1 MDQAS
6 GNSQICGLTKFVTFA
21 NLPHVW
27 QFADLQ
33 ISDPIFFAIFKFA
46 IRWPK
51 FVADLKLLQIC
62 KFFIFLLTNTYL
74 KCSNVEAVL
83 GRQFMQQKS
92 AWDDLRGTSPA
103 TRHSYVHI
111 AHTRYTH
118 TCVITVSPHMWI
130 QIYCTVL
137 YCLPYCLVVSYMP
150 PPH

>member
-1 MDQAS
+1 MKISNVNTPQKV
-6 GNSQICGLTKFVTFA
+6 QRR
-21 NLPHVW
+21 
-27 QFADLQ
+27 LQ
-33 ISDPIFFAIFKFA
+33 INKSTSRPLSISLQHLNSWTC
-46 IRWPK
+46 WP
-51 FVADLKLLQIC
+51 LS
-62 KFFIFLLTNTYL
+62 T
-74 KCSNVEAVL
+74 VEAAL

-150 PPH
+150 PPQFATFPAPLLSHCPLPLIGRVGLLQCHGRQ